1 MLLGQKQYSLGV
13 DTWSVGC
20 IFHELVEKKTL
31 FVGDCEID
39 QIFKI
44 FQVHG
49 TPNNDLWP
57 GVSQLPDFKPT
68 FPQFKVRFLQK
79 PKDFALTFKNFDPLG
94 LDLFKSL
101 IALDPAR
108 RISMKE
114 ALQHPYFKDLVY

>member
-1 MLLGQKQYSLGV
+1 MLIKNRYRAPEVLLGQKQYSLGV

-49 TPNNDLWP
+49 TPSNDLWP
-57 GVSQLPDFKPT
+57 GVAQLPDFKPT
-68 FPQFKVRFLQK
+68 FPQFKVRFLPK

-94 LDLFKSL
+94 LDLFK
-101 IALDPAR
+101 
-108 RISMKE
+108 
-114 ALQHPYFKDLVY
+114 